1 MPKEGNYP
9 PLSPKELVKIYEKHF
24 WFLSL
29 PRQLLPLDAV
39 LLGISE
45 TKKKKKAGDLFFNPS
60 WRGPWKLS
68 SQDESFRQRPPEVEP
83 RIPGQEELVQR
94 PGLGPP
100 HPCLYLPYL
109 GLLTSASHPLGV
121 LSWGL

>member
-1 MPKEGNYP
+1 MPKEGDYP

-45 TKKKKKAGDLFFNPS
+45 TKKKKPVI
-60 WRGPWKLS
+60 
-68 SQDESFRQRPPEVEP
+68 SF
-83 RIPGQEELVQR
+83 LTL
-94 PGLGPP
+94 LGEA
-100 HPCLYLPYL
+100 L
-109 GLLTSASHPLGV
+109 GS
-121 LSWGL
+121 